1 MGLESIYL
9 YVYDFDLFMF
19 FVDVYD
25 LFMRVFL
32 SYAFLV
38 LFHTLHVENS
48 CYKFYK
54 HFIHIYIH
62 SSAT

>member
-9 YVYDFDLFMF
+9 SVYDFDLFMF

-25 LFMRVFL
+25 LFIGVL

-38 LFHTLHVENS
+38 LFHTQHVENS
-48 CYKFYK
+48 Y
-54 HFIHIYIH
+54 
-62 SSAT
+62 SGTQNV